1 MSRIMKRV
9 RIGRFGDERGN
20 ELMKG
25 KIQVVFVVFLLGF
38 VLMSRPVSAE
48 ERNCTFINSNE
59 NAQDYEWYHG
69 NCMKS
74 FLVENEDG
82 YFRVDAGTDGDILV
96 EYYDSNFQYRSQR
109 WIPKELPIFGGCFVG
124 ADACFLVFGQ
134 TNPERS
140 NAKEVV
146 RVVKYDKE
154 WNRLGEGSLYGANT
168 TSPFDAGSL
177 RMAEADGRLYVHT
190 CHHMYNGHQSN
201 MFFVVN
207 EATMDIEKTNS
218 SMSNLSTGYVSH
230 SFNQFIQLD
239 DEYIYRLDHGD
250 AYPRK
255 VVLTKCKINEID
267 KNRVQSTSVLDIAGE
282 TGNNFTGVS
291 VGGLECTSSNCIT
304 VGNSIIQ
311 GKSQSTDMYIRNVY
325 VTVTQKD
332 KIGTAESKFQ
342 WITNYPD
349 TSMVE
354 ASAPHLVKINDNFL
368 VAMWNINIVWQ
379 DADSEDEPPKQFC
392 YVFLDGEGNTIG
404 NVHTESGM
412 LSDCKPIYSHNRV
425 LWYTTD
431 NKELTFYSLTPEGIL
446 TKTNTAFPKTLT
458 VYPKLLQECKVFLNK
473 IGKLTEKNLDTC
485 YCIMDGNKILKE
497 DTDYE
502 SKGRG
507 WSKSGGV
514 VTEVRPSARGMAPY
528 YYGQARF
535 ECSRIS
541 EKPVLRS
548 VRKSRKGVKLS
559 WEKETGALGYKVYRK
574 VGKGK
579 FREVAKI
586 ADNGK
591 NSWTDTKRYAKTAN
605 LQYGI
610 KAYTIE
616 KSGKEIATKMSNKER
631 MVFFA
636 SKMTNIS
643 VKSIGHQRTQVYWK
657 KAVGAEGYEVRYS
670 RKKNFSQSTKRYT
683 KKTWHV
689 ISKKR
694 DCFVKVR
701 AYTLEN
707 GKKKYTKWSKVKKM
721 K

>member
-1 MSRIMKRV
+1 MMKCKLNSFF
-9 RIGRFGDERGN
+9 I
-20 ELMKG
+20 
-25 KIQVVFVVFLLGF
+25 VFVLGL
-38 VLMSRPVSAE
+38 VLMSRSVSAE

-59 NAQDYEWYHG
+59 NAQDYERNWS
-69 NCMKS
+69 NCIKS
-74 FLVENEDG
+74 FLAEDEDG

-109 WIPKELPIFGGCFVG
+109 WIPKELPIFGGCFIG

-134 TNPERS
+134 TNPEES

-146 RVVKYDKE
+146 RVVKYDKA
-154 WNRLGEGSLYGANT
+154 WNRIGAGSLYGANT
-168 TSPFDAGSL
+168 TIPFEGGSL

-190 CHHMYNGHQSN
+190 CHQMYRSSDGRCHQAN

-218 SMSNLSTGYVSH
+218 RISNLSTGYVSH
-230 SFNQFIQLD
+230 SFNQFVQLD
-239 DEYIYRLDHGD
+239 EEYIYRLDHGD

-255 VVLTKCKINEID
+255 VVLTRCKKDEINKVEATG
-267 KNRVQSTSVLDIAGE
+267 VFDIAGE
-282 TGNNFTGVS
+282 VGNNYTGVS

-304 VGNSIIQ
+304 VGNSMVQ
-311 GKSQSTDMYIRNVY
+311 GKKRSATGIDTDIRNVY

-332 KIGTAESKFQ
+332 KIGTAESKLQ
-342 WITNYPD
+342 WLTNYPD

-354 ASAPHLVKINDNFL
+354 PSAPHLVKINDNFL

-392 YVFLDGEGNTIG
+392 YVFLDGEGNAIG

-412 LSDCKPIYSHNRV
+412 LSDCKPIYSRNRV

-446 TKTNTAFPKTLT
+446 TKTTTAFPETLT
-458 VYPKLLQECKVFLNK
+458 VYPKRLQDCKAILNK
-473 IGKLTEKNLDTC
+473 IGKLAEKDLDTC
-485 YCIMDGNKILKE
+485 YSIVDGNKILKE

-502 SKGRG
+502 SKGSG

-514 VTEVRPSARGMAPY
+514 LTEVRPSVRGKAPY
-528 YYGQARF
+528 YYGQVRF

-541 EKPVLRS
+541 EKPVLQS
-548 VRKSRKGVKLS
+548 VKKSRKGVKLT
-559 WEKETGALGYKVYRK
+559 WQKETGALGYKVYRK
-574 VGKGK
+574 TSKGK

-631 MVFFA
+631 MIFFA
-636 SKMTNIS
+636 SNMTNIS
-643 VKSIGHQRTQVYWK
+643 VKSIVRRRTQVYWK
-657 KAVGAEGYEVRYS
+657 KATGAKGYEVRYS
-670 RKKNFSQSTKRYT
+670 RKKNFSQSMKKYT
-683 KKTWHV
+683 KKTWYV
-689 ISKKR
+689 ISKRKNW
-694 DCFVKVR
+694 FVKVR

-707 GKKKYTKWSKVKKM
+707 GKKKYTKWSKIKKL